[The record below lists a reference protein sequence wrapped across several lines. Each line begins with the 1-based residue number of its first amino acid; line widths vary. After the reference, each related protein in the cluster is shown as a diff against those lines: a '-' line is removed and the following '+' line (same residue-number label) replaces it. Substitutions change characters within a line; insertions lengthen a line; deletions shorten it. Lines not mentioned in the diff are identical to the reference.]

1 MTSGDGGAGLPRWRY
16 RVASAAGTVRDG
28 ELEAATEAA
37 ALAALRRDGGWVVAL
52 APVET
57 GARRRPA
64 RGGRG
69 GPSLATATRSVA
81 TLTEAGVPLDR
92 ALATVAALAPG
103 SRWCAAYG
111 VMADRV
117 RGGSSAA
124 DAAAHVDAL
133 PRHFSP
139 MLAAAEASG
148 TLPATMALLAEQAE
162 QAEALRQR
170 LRGALAYPAVLAAS
184 TVTGV
189 VVVLLVVVPRL
200 AALVAESG
208 AAVPWSTRLLLE
220 VAQALRVGGPWLL
233 LAGGG
238 LAVWSGRRLQTPAG
252 RRTVT
257 AWARRLPVI
266 GRVLRQLRA
275 ARYMGTLATALEA
288 GVALVPAMALARA
301 VADPGAGAGVPGDAA
316 AAGDDAGL
324 VRAEQAVRRG
334 EGLAEALAPVL
345 PPVAAQL
352 LAAGEGT
359 GALPAMARRAA
370 RTLATEA
377 EAALEQG
384 VALLSPA
391 LVVGFGVVVGGV
403 ALALLQ
409 AIYGLNVAGP

>member
-52 APVET
+52 TPVET

-69 GPSLATATRSVA
+69 GPSLATATRRVA

-189 VVVLLVVVPRL
+189 AVVLLVVVPRL

-301 VADPGAGAGVPGDAA
+301 VADPGAEVPGDAA

>member
-1 MTSGDGGAGLPRWRY
+1 
-16 RVASAAGTVRDG
+16 VASAAGTVRDG

-52 APVET
+52 TPVET
-57 GARRRPA
+57 GGRRRLA

-133 PRHFSP
+133 PRHFGP

-189 VVVLLVVVPRL
+189 AVVLLVVVPRL

-238 LAVWSGRRLQTPAG
+238 RAVWSGRRLQTPAG
-252 RRTVT
+252 RRTLT
-257 AWARRLPVI
+257 TWSRRLPVI

-301 VADPGAGAGVPGDAA
+301 VADPGAEVPGDAA

>member
-1 MTSGDGGAGLPRWRY
+1 LPRWRY
-16 RVASAAGTVRDG
+16 RVASAAGAVRDG
-28 ELEAATEAA
+28 ELEAPTEAA
-37 ALAALRRDGGWVVAL
+37 ALAALRRDGEWVVEL
-52 APVET
+52 TPVA
-57 GARRRPA
+57 GARRRLA

-92 ALATVAALAPG
+92 ALATVAALSPG

-124 DAAAHVDAL
+124 DAAARVDAL
-133 PRHFSP
+133 PRHFGP

-148 TLPATMALLAEQAE
+148 SLPATMALLAEEAE

-189 VVVLLVVVPRL
+189 AVVLLVVVPRL

-208 AAVPWSTRLLLE
+208 AAVPWGTRLLLA
-220 VAQALRVGGPWLL
+220 VSQALRGGGPWLL

-238 LAVWSGRRLQTPAG
+238 LGVWGWRRQQTPAG
-252 RRTVT
+252 HGAMTRWVG
-257 AWARRLPVI
+257 RLPVV
-266 GRVLRQLRA
+266 GRTLRQLRA

-288 GVALVPAMALARA
+288 GVSLVPAMALARA
-301 VADPGAGAGVPGDAA
+301 VAHPGAGAPQGAV
-316 AAGDDAGL
+316 AAGDDDAL

-370 RTLATEA
+370 RTLSTEA
-377 EAALEQG
+377 EAALDQG
-384 VALLSPA
+384 VALLSPV

-409 AIYGLNVAGP
+409 AIYGLNVAAP

>member
-16 RVASAAGTVRDG
+16 RVASAAGAVRDG
-28 ELEAATEAA
+28 ELEAPTEAA
-37 ALAALRRDGGWVVAL
+37 ALAALRRDGEWVVEL
-52 APVET
+52 TPVA
-57 GARRRPA
+57 GARRRLA

-103 SRWCAAYG
+103 TRWCAAYG

-124 DAAAHVDAL
+124 DAAAGVDAL
-133 PRHFSP
+133 PRHFGP

-189 VVVLLVVVPRL
+189 AVVLLVVVPRL

-208 AAVPWSTRLLLE
+208 AAVPWGTRLLLG
-220 VAQALRVGGPWLL
+220 VAEALRGGGPWLL

-238 LAVWSGRRLQTPAG
+238 LGVWGWRRQQTPAG
-252 RRTVT
+252 RGAMTS
-257 AWARRLPVI
+257 WARRLPVV
-266 GRVLRQLRA
+266 GRTLRQLRA

-301 VADPGAGAGVPGDAA
+301 VADPGTGAGAPTGAV
-316 AAGDDAGL
+316 AAGDDAL

-359 GALPAMARRAA
+359 GALAAMARRAA
-370 RTLATEA
+370 RTLAA
-377 EAALEQG
+377 EVEGALDQG
-384 VALLSPA
+384 VALLAPA

-409 AIYGLNVAGP
+409 AIYGLNVAAP

>member
-1 MTSGDGGAGLPRWRY
+1 VTIGDRGAGLPRWRY
-16 RVASAAGTVRDG
+16 RVASAGGAVRDG

-52 APVET
+52 TPVAS
-57 GARRRPA
+57 GARRGLPS
-64 RGGRG
+64 GGRG
-69 GPSLATATRSVA
+69 APSLATATRSVA
-81 TLTEAGVPLDR
+81 TLTEAGVPVDR

-103 SRWCAAYG
+103 SRWCTAYG
-111 VMADRV
+111 AMADRV

-124 DAAAHVDAL
+124 DAAARVDAL
-133 PRHFSP
+133 PRHFGP

-189 VVVLLVVVPRL
+189 AVVLLVVVPRL

-208 AAVPWSTRLLLE
+208 AAVPWGTRLLLG
-220 VAQALRVGGPWLL
+220 VATALRLGGPWLL

-238 LAVWSGRRLQTPAG
+238 LGVWGGRRLQTPVG
-252 RRTVT
+252 RRTV
-257 AWARRLPVI
+257 ARWARRLPVI
-266 GRVLRQLRA
+266 GQVLRQLRA

-288 GVALVPAMALARA
+288 GVALVSAMALARA
-301 VADPGAGAGVPGDAA
+301 VADPEAGAPGGAG
-316 AAGDDAGL
+316 AAGDDEGL

-334 EGLAEALAPVL
+334 AGLAEALAPVL
-345 PPVAAQL
+345 PPVATQL

-370 RTLATEA
+370 RTLAADA

>member
-1 MTSGDGGAGLPRWRY
+1 MTAHDRGADPLRWRY
-16 RVASAAGTVRDG
+16 RVATATGAVHDG

-37 ALAALRRDGGWVVAL
+37 ALAMLRRDGGWVVAL
-52 APVET
+52 SPVAT
-57 GARRRPA
+57 VPRRRVAA
-64 RGGRG
+64 RERG

-81 TLTEAGVPLDR
+81 TLTEAGIPLDR

-103 SRWCAAYG
+103 GRWCAAYG
-111 VMADRV
+111 AMGDLV
-117 RGGSSAA
+117 REGSSAA
-124 DAAAHVDAL
+124 EAAARVEAI
-133 PRHFSP
+133 PRHFGP

-148 TLPATMALLAEQAE
+148 TLPSTMALLAEQAE

-170 LRGALAYPAVLAAS
+170 VRGALAYPAVLAAS

-189 VVVLLVVVPRL
+189 AVVLLVVVPRL

-208 AAVPWSTRLLLE
+208 AAVPWSTRLLLG
-220 VAQALRVGGPWLL
+220 VAQALRLGGPWLL

-238 LAVWSGRRLQTPAG
+238 LAVWGWRRLQTLAG
-252 RRTVT
+252 RRQL
-257 AWARRLPVI
+257 ASWARRTPAV
-266 GRVLRQLRA
+266 GRVLRHLRA
-275 ARYMGTLATALEA
+275 ARYLGTLATALEA

-301 VADPGAGAGVPGDAA
+301 VADAGAGVSGDAVDV
-316 AAGDDAGL
+316 DDEAEL

-334 EGLAEALAPVL
+334 EGVAEALASVL

-359 GALPAMARRAA
+359 GALAAMARRAA

>member
-1 MTSGDGGAGLPRWRY
+1 
-16 RVASAAGTVRDG
+16 
-28 ELEAATEAA
+28 
-37 ALAALRRDGGWVVAL
+37 
-52 APVET
+52 
-57 GARRRPA
+57 
-64 RGGRG
+64 
-69 GPSLATATRSVA
+69 
-81 TLTEAGVPLDR
+81 
-92 ALATVAALAPG
+92 
-103 SRWCAAYG
+103 
-111 VMADRV
+111 
-117 RGGSSAA
+117 
-124 DAAAHVDAL
+124 
-133 PRHFSP
+133 

-189 VVVLLVVVPRL
+189 AVVLLVVVPRL

-208 AAVPWSTRLLLE
+208 AAVPWGTRLLLG
-220 VAQALRVGGPWLL
+220 VATALRLGGPWLL

-238 LAVWSGRRLQTPAG
+238 LGVWGGRRLQTPVG
-252 RRTVT
+252 RRTV
-257 AWARRLPVI
+257 ARWARRLPVI
-266 GRVLRQLRA
+266 GQVLRQLRA

-288 GVALVPAMALARA
+288 GVALVSAMALARA
-301 VADPGAGAGVPGDAA
+301 VADPEAGAPGGAG
-316 AAGDDAGL
+316 AAGDDEGL

-334 EGLAEALAPVL
+334 AGLAEALAPVL
-345 PPVAAQL
+345 PPVATQL

-370 RTLATEA
+370 RTLAADA

>member
-52 APVET
+52 TPVET

-133 PRHFSP
+133 PRHFGP

-189 VVVLLVVVPRL
+189 AVVLLVVVPRL

-252 RRTVT
+252 RRTLT
-257 AWARRLPVI
+257 TWSRRLPVI

-301 VADPGAGAGVPGDAA
+301 VADPGAGVPEDAA

>member
-37 ALAALRRDGGWVVAL
+37 ALAALRRDGEWVVAL
-52 APVET
+52 TPVA
-57 GARRRPA
+57 GARRRRA
-64 RGGRG
+64 RGGHG

-124 DAAAHVDAL
+124 DAAARVDAL
-133 PRHFSP
+133 PRHFGP

-189 VVVLLVVVPRL
+189 AVVLLVVVPRL

-208 AAVPWSTRLLLE
+208 AAVPWGTRLLLG
-220 VAQALRVGGPWLL
+220 VAEALRVGGPWLL

-238 LAVWSGRRLQTPAG
+238 LGVWGWRRQQTPAG
-252 RRTVT
+252 RGAMTS
-257 AWARRLPVI
+257 WARRLPVV
-266 GRVLRQLRA
+266 GRTVRQLRA

-301 VADPGAGAGVPGDAA
+301 VADPGAGAGASTGAV
-316 AAGDDAGL
+316 AAGDDDAL

-370 RTLATEA
+370 RTLAAEV
-377 EAALEQG
+377 EAALDQG
-384 VALLSPA
+384 VALLAPA

-409 AIYGLNVAGP
+409 AIYGLNVAAP